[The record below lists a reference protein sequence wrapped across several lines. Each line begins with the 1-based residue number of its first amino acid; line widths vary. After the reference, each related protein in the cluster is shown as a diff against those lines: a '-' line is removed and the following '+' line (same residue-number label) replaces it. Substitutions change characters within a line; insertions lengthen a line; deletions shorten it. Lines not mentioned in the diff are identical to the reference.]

1 MSYLWPGLLEHAHPH
16 YLPKRHMP
24 PTPYAV
30 HKERPHTTSKVY
42 QWHEVDCFLQK
53 HNWWVFHNKIE
64 RSHNQLTVYQYYI
77 NLSSKVRWHPEGWV
91 EVSPPTSAKGFVSE
105 NLSANSY
112 RFFLRLPFVFFWGH
126 RCILNLPC
134 ILRTGVVHFR
144 SPSHQPSTSHHCVL
158 CRWLGES
165 RPALKLSIVS
175 WSTILIEQS
184 LIEVKRYV
192 FYQ

>member
-1 MSYLWPGLLEHAHPH
+1 M
-16 YLPKRHMP
+16 
-24 PTPYAV
+24 
-30 HKERPHTTSKVY
+30 
-42 QWHEVDCFLQK
+42 
-53 HNWWVFHNKIE
+53 
-64 RSHNQLTVYQYYI
+64 
-77 NLSSKVRWHPEGWV
+77 RWHPEGWV

-105 NLSANSY
+105 NLSVNSY

-126 RCILNLPC
+126 RCILNLPYV
-134 ILRTGVVHFR
+134 LRIGVVHFR

-184 LIEVKRYV
+184 LIEVKVAVSLIFCLDHLCGPQRDISFCLW
-192 FYQ
+192 FYQYPLRRSNPLCFRIRRLTRG